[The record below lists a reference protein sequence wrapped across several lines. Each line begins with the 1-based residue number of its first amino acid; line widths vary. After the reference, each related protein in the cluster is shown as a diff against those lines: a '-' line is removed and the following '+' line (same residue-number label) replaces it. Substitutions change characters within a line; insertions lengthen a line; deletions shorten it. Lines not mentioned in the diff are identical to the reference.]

1 MSRRIAAL
9 VPNALSASPGQRARI
24 ELWAHHLRAA
34 GWDVAFH
41 PFEDDRLHDV
51 LYTPGR
57 AGAKA
62 ARLLSCYGRHLAAV
76 ARGIDGDV
84 VFVYREAAL
93 VGPALIERAV
103 AHMRAPFVYDV
114 DDPIWVP
121 YRSPTSGW
129 MSVLKFPGKTRS
141 LLRLSDHVI
150 TINRPIGDYAAR
162 FNRAVTVIPNC
173 IDTERYRPHRPPPEP
188 PLRLGWIGSHSTMA
202 NLETIAAPLR
212 ALHAARPV
220 VLRVIGAGS
229 APALDGLPV
238 ELREWSQDAEVALLG
253 ECHVGLVPV
262 NDLPWNSWKFFFKTI
277 QYMALGLPVVARRIG
292 SNAEVID
299 DGVNGYLV
307 ETDEEW
313 LDRLLL
319 LASDAD
325 LRRRLG
331 DAARATV
338 VERYSV
344 QSQMPRVVSVF
355 EKALSHG
362 RDAPRRRGASRT
374 SRD

>member
-1 MSRRIAAL
+1 MTRRIAAL
-9 VPNALSASPGQRARI
+9 VPNVLSASPGQRARI
-24 ELWAHHLRAA
+24 ELWAHHLGAA
-34 GWDVAFH
+34 GWDVVFH

-57 AGAKA
+57 TAAKG

-84 VFVYREAAL
+84 IFVYREAAL
-93 VGPALIERAV
+93 VGPALVERAV
-103 AHMRAPFVYDV
+103 ARRRAPLVYDL

-129 MSVLKFPGKTRS
+129 MSMLKFPGKTRT
-141 LLRLSDHVI
+141 LFRLSDQVI
-150 TINRPIGDYAAR
+150 AINRAIGDYAAR
-162 FNRAVTVIPNC
+162 FNRAVAVIPNC
-173 IDTERYRPHRPPPEP
+173 IDTERYRPRHPPPEP
-188 PLRLGWIGSHSTMA
+188 PVRLAWIGSHSTVA

-229 APALDGLPV
+229 APALSGLPV
-238 ELREWSQDAEVALLG
+238 EFKEWSQDTEVDLLG
-253 ECHVGLVPV
+253 ECHVGLVPL
-262 NDLPWNSWKFFFKTI
+262 NDLPWNPWKFFFKTI
-277 QYMALGLPVVARRIG
+277 QYMALGLPVVARRMG
-292 SNAEVID
+292 SNPEVID
-299 DGVNGYLV
+299 EGVNGYLV
-307 ETDEEW
+307 ETEEEW

-319 LASDAD
+319 LASDAG

-355 EKALSHG
+355 EKALGQG
-362 RDAPRRRGASRT
+362 RAVPAPGEVR
-374 SRD
+374 